1 MNKKLYAVKTD
12 EGKYLDM
19 DPAPWWDDK
28 AGIAVKTSAL
38 ARMWAKNHGGHVV
51 ALIEE
56 PEKLV
61 LTKEQAEIVEDA
73 HDEEFPATYISDSS
87 DEAGS
92 DEEEL
97 LMKAYVNGYTVA
109 KEKEYVAYKVLGGKQ
124 NKDSHTEY
132 AQACREFYHPET
144 MFWVLTNGIIDDPGA
159 KFTEKEIADYGL
171 QDCQKVVCAD
181 SARTTGEVKD

>member
-1 MNKKLYAVKTD
+1 
-12 EGKYLDM
+12 
-19 DPAPWWDDK
+19 
-28 AGIAVKTSAL
+28 
-38 ARMWAKNHGGHVV
+38 MWAKNHGGHVV

-97 LMKAYVNGYTVA
+97 LMKAYVNGFTVA

>member
-1 MNKKLYAVKTD
+1 MSEEKLYAIKND
-12 EGKYLDM
+12 EGE
-19 DPAPWWDDK
+19 WSDDSGAFYPEK
-28 AGIAVKTSAL
+28 KNGVGFIFTMFSDRDEATG
-38 ARMWAKNHGGHVV
+38 WAERNTNGGHVV
-51 ALIEE
+51 TLIEE

-61 LTKEQAEIVEDA
+61 LSKEQAEIVEDA

-97 LMKAYVNGYTVA
+97 LIKAYVNGYTVT

-124 NKDSHTEY
+124 DKDNPMEY
-132 AQACREFYHPET
+132 VQACREFYHPET

-159 KFTEKEIADYGL
+159 KFTEKEISDYGL
-171 QDCQKVVCAD
+171 QDCEKEECD
-181 SARTTGEVKD
+181 